1 MGKIKS
7 ITADVYV
14 GDYGQMA
21 DSFEIILEG
30 ELAGEVKMEDFSI
43 DNHFMDLTGKTLA
56 AGITGV
62 LAENKSGETRI
73 KVEVAPFVYR
83 YDFRVMGKAGDGQIS
98 FGRDDITETKVKD
111 LEKFC
116 AYTEN
121 GVNYRLYEPDAAG
134 PRPLVLFLHGG
145 GECGE
150 DNLAQMTGT
159 IGALKLAERWPD
171 MYIMAPQAPS
181 GGMGMFEVFEIMK
194 KRGNPFRVEMGMTP
208 FSLKGERG
216 WNRDYLGKVCDIIRK
231 MTAHGKVDPGRV
243 YVIGMSMG
251 GGGVLN
257 VLSVAPSLFASAVA
271 VCPSMNGESYGE
283 LLHLPMV
290 PLWIATAYMDHQ
302 PGRHAYLL
310 EACEKLWK
318 EGRRDVEYT
327 IFKPEELEAYG
338 IGTTEHLTS
347 KELYEE
353 NHNSWILVFHNER
366 GILDWMISHQK

>member
-1 MGKIKS
+1 MSGIKE
-7 ITADVYV
+7 IKANTFI

-21 DSFEIILEG
+21 QSFELTVGG
-30 ELAGEVKMEDFSI
+30 EEDSKIEKCDFVI
-43 DNHFMDLTGKTLA
+43 ENHFKDLTGKTESK
-56 AGITGV
+56 GITAVSAKPTEEGV
-62 LAENKSGETRI
+62 RI
-73 KVEVAPFVYR
+73 VLEVEPFIWR
-83 YDFRVMGKAGDGQIS
+83 YDFKVSGTAGDIPIA
-98 FGRDDITETKVKD
+98 FTKEDITETAVKD
-111 LEKFC
+111 LETFC

-121 GVNYRLYEPDAAG
+121 GVNYRLYEPESGEA
-134 PRPLVLFLHGG
+134 RPLVLFLHGG
-145 GECGE
+145 GESGE
-150 DNLAQMTGT
+150 DNTAQLTGT

-181 GGMGMFEVFEIMK
+181 GNVGMYEMFEVMK
-194 KRGNPFRVEMGMTP
+194 KRGNPFRIEMVMTP

-231 MTAHGKVDPGRV
+231 MVSDGKVDGGRI
-243 YVIGMSMG
+243 YVTGMSMG
-251 GGGVLN
+251 GGGVLKA
-257 VLSVAPSLFASAVA
+257 LSVAPLLFAAAVA

-283 LLHLPMV
+283 LLHLPKV

-310 EACEKLWK
+310 EACEKLWR
-318 EGRRDVEYT
+318 EGRGDVEYT

-338 IGTTEHLTS
+338 IGTTEGLTD